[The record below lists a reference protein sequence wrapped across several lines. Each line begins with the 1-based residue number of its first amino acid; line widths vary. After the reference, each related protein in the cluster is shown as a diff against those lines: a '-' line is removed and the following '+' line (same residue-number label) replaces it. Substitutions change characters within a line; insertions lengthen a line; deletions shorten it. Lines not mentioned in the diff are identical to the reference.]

1 MQREGDDS
9 GVSNMGKRVDT
20 KYMGKKLEWLLLS
33 WIDILLEGSEE
44 QRSINKQ
51 LKINCKSHSLLG
63 KLPTSPHLL
72 Q

>member
-33 WIDILLEGSEE
+33 
-44 QRSINKQ
+44 
-51 LKINCKSHSLLG
+51 
-63 KLPTSPHLL
+63 
-72 Q
+72 